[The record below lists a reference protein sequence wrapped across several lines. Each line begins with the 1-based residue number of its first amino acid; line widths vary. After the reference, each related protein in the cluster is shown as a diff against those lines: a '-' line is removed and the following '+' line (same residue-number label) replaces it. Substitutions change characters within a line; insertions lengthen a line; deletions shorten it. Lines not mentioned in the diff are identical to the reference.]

1 MNAQTVA
8 RYAQENQDAAQVGQN
23 HMKAVLS
30 RSATDKTFRQLLL
43 TDPHAAI
50 AQATGEVVPA
60 NFRVSF
66 IENTADATVVLPPA
80 VSDTAELSEHEL
92 ETVAGGTEPIAIG
105 LAIFAASMMLG
116 IEIAKSQK

>member
-8 RYAQENQDAAQVGQN
+8 RFAQDHPETAKAGQDSIKSVIA
-23 HMKAVLS
+23 
-30 RSATDKTFRQLLL
+30 RSATDKKFRQWLL

-50 AQATGEVVPA
+50 ADATGQVVPK

-66 IENTADATVVLPPA
+66 VENKADATIVLPP
-80 VSDTAELSEHEL
+80 VVTESAELSDHEL

-105 LAIFAASMMLG
+105 LAIFAGSMMLS
-116 IEIAKSQK
+116 IAIAKANN